1 MTNVL
6 STFFESFLGN
16 APSWY
21 KRTIFGF
28 LIINPALY
36 FLLNILGL
44 ETGFILGWIFLLQ
57 FIFTLIFSI
66 QCYPLQ
72 PGGLIAFQA
81 LIMGLT
87 DTYQVF
93 HEIEG
98 NLEVLLLLMFM
109 VSAIFFMKDLLL
121 VIFTKIIEF
130 FENKT
135 ILSLLFLFSSA
146 FLSAFLDALTVTAVL
161 ISVSIGFYN
170 IFADNLKNKTITQKE
185 FDQGKAFLRDIV
197 MHGAVGTALGGVC
210 TIVGEPQNLLIAT
223 KADWS
228 FIEFFL
234 RMAPVT
240 IPVLFLEYLHVSLS
254 KS

>member
-109 VSAIFFMKDLLL
+109 VSAIF
-121 VIFTKIIEF
+121 
-130 FENKT
+130 
-135 ILSLLFLFSSA
+135 LSL
-146 FLSAFLDALTVTAVL
+146 
-161 ISVSIGFYN
+161 IHI
-170 IFADNLKNKTITQKE
+170 
-185 FDQGKAFLRDIV
+185 
-197 MHGAVGTALGGVC
+197 
-210 TIVGEPQNLLIAT
+210 
-223 KADWS
+223 
-228 FIEFFL
+228 
-234 RMAPVT
+234 
-240 IPVLFLEYLHVSLS
+240 
-254 KS
+254 